1 MSRKA
6 DGTIYI
12 DTNIDTGEFSS
23 GIKKM
28 ESSVAG
34 LSNGLKKLG
43 IAIGSIFAIKE
54 LVAFGKAAIDLGSD
68 LQEVQNVVDVTF
80 TTLSEEVDEFAKAA
94 AKTAGL
100 SEAMA
105 KRYVGTFGAMA
116 KAFGFSEN
124 NALEMSK
131 ALTQLSGD
139 VASFYNLSQ
148 DEAYTKLKAVFTGE
162 TEALKE
168 LGVVMTQSALDSFAM
183 AKGFGKVTSQ
193 MSEQEKVAL
202 RYSFIMDQLAI
213 ASGDFIRTSDGWAN
227 QTRILRLNIDSLKA
241 SIGQGLINILT
252 PAIQIINLIVEKLG
266 VLANKFMQ
274 FTELITGRSIA
285 KNAQDAS
292 KKVSKLG
299 ENYAL
304 SSEGVD
310 DFTKSLSKANKEA
323 KKSLSPLDNL
333 NNITSSLADNLGD
346 SGFGNISVAQADA
359 SLNLD
364 GIEEVGRLEM
374 FLSQVAEQFKKVK
387 DVIVGIYNQYLKPVF
402 SDFGKD
408 IKNFAAL
415 FVEWFGN
422 KIIPI
427 LTRLK
432 DMFITVFNTHVGPL
446 LVKALDTIQKL
457 WNAIKP
463 FIEWLADKLAVFLPP
478 VLEGFG
484 IAFINV
490 FTKIM
495 EIVSFLID
503 ALNGLIDFIVNVFA
517 GNWEAAWKGI
527 LDFFKGIINALISAF
542 EGFINFVVDALNA
555 LINGANDLSSSV
567 GINLNIGTIPRLN
580 IPKLATGAVIP
591 PNAPFMAMLGDQKHG
606 TNIEAPL
613 DTIKQALAEV
623 MAEIQYV
630 QNDRPIVIEI
640 GGKEVFH
647 VVQREA
653 EEYFEATGREAFS

>member
-1 MSRKA
+1 MARKA
-6 DGTIYI
+6 DGTVYI
-12 DTNIDTGEFSS
+12 DTSIDTGEFSS

-34 LSNGLKKLG
+34 LSKGLKKLG
-43 IAIGSIFAIKE
+43 LAIGSIFAIKE

-80 TTLSEEVDEFAKAA
+80 TTLSEEVDEFARAA

-116 KAFGFSEN
+116 KAFGFSEE
-124 NALEMSK
+124 NALAMST

-162 TEALKE
+162 TEALKD

-202 RYSFIMDQLAI
+202 RYSFIMDQLTI

-310 DFTKSLSKANKEA
+310 DFTKSLVKANKEA

-333 NNITSSLADNLGD
+333 NNITSSLADSLGD
-346 SGFGNISVAQADA
+346 SGFGNISVAQADT

-408 IKNFAAL
+408 IKNFASL

-427 LTRLK
+427 ITRLR
-432 DMFITVFNTHVGPL
+432 DMFVTVFNTHVVPL
-446 LVKALDTIQKL
+446 LVKVLETIQKL

-463 FIEWLADKLAVFLPP
+463 FVEWLADKLAVFLPP

-495 EIVSFLID
+495 EVVSFLID

-517 GNWEAAWKGI
+517 GNWEAAWRGI

-555 LINGANDLSSSV
+555 LIKGANDLSGSV

-640 GGKEVFH
+640 SGKEVFH

-653 EEYFEATGREAFS
+653 EEYFEATGREAFT

>member
-34 LSNGLKKLG
+34 LSKGLKKLG

-148 DEAYTKLKAVFTGE
+148 DEAYTKLKSVFTGE

-183 AKGFGKVTSQ
+183 AKGFGKVTNQ

-408 IKNFAAL
+408 IKNFATL

-490 FTKIM
+490 FAKIM

-623 MAEIQYV
+623 MAEIHYV
-630 QNDRPIVIEI
+630 QNDRPIIIEI

-653 EEYFEATGREAFS
+653 EEYFEATGREAFT

>member
-34 LSNGLKKLG
+34 LSKGLKKLG

-202 RYSFIMDQLAI
+202 RYSFIMDQLKI

-346 SGFGNISVAQADA
+346 SGFGNISVTQADA

-408 IKNFAAL
+408 IKNFATL

-446 LVKALDTIQKL
+446 LVKVLDTIQKL

-478 VLEGFG
+478 VLQGFCM
-484 IAFINV
+484 AFINA
-490 FTKIM
+490 FTMIM
-495 EIVSFLID
+495 ETVSFLID

-517 GNWEAAWKGI
+517 GNWAAAWKGI
-527 LDFFKGIINALISAF
+527 FDFFKGIINALISAF
-542 EGFINFVVDALNA
+542 EGFINLVIDALNA
-555 LINGANDLSSSV
+555 LINGANDLSGSV
-567 GINLNIGTIPRLN
+567 GVNINIRNIPRLK

-653 EEYFEATGREAFS
+653 EEYFEATGREAFT